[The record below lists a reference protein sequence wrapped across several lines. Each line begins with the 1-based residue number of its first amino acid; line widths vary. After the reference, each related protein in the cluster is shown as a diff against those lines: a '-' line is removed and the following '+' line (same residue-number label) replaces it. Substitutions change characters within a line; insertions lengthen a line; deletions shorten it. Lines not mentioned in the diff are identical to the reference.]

1 MDKNQLTG
9 LVLVSLLV
17 FLYFHFFAPEPIPVE
32 EKEETRTTQL
42 VTPDQREEASAVR
55 EDTTTLPDSIQNL
68 ENQARYGAFA
78 AGAGGAEEEVVFE
91 NELVELTLSTQ
102 GGNIKK
108 VLLKNYNTFDGKPL
122 VLLDEESNR
131 FDFIVNSEKG
141 PVNLSDL
148 YFQPSSTGAAV
159 AAEDTVSIAFTL
171 DLDNGRKITKTY
183 TLSGDSYLLGLDV
196 QMEGMNQVVQGENMV
211 FHWKNHLISQE
222 EHIELGRQVTTVNYY
237 LTDGESDNLSPA
249 STEREEAE
257 VTTPIKWVTF
267 KQKFFTSGI
276 IASDQFSGGQFSSEV
291 DPADSNTVK
300 TTEMTLNMPISGL
313 QAGTDDF
320 TFYFGPNNYQIL
332 KKVTPGFSENVN
344 LGWGP
349 LSWIN
354 KFLIIPIFNWLENFI
369 GNYGI
374 IILILVVIIKLLLA
388 PLSYKS
394 FLSMAKTKVL
404 KPELDEIKAK
414 YGDDMQKAQS
424 AQMQLYQK
432 VGVNPLSGCIPM
444 LLQMPILFAMFYF
457 FPNSIELRQEPFLW
471 AKDLSTYDSILNLP
485 FTIPFYGSHVSLF
498 CLLMT
503 LSQLIYTWS
512 NSQMTTVQGP
522 MKTMQYIMPVAF
534 LFFLNSF
541 PAGLTFY
548 YFVSN
553 IFTIGQQAVIKRFVD
568 EDKIRKVLEENK
580 KRNVG
585 KKKSKFQQRL
595 EEAMKGAE
603 EAKKQKAGSRTKV
616 KKK

>member
-17 FLYFHFFAPEPIPVE
+17 FLYFHFFAPEPMPVE
-32 EKEETRTTQL
+32 EKKETPTTQL
-42 VTPDQREEASAVR
+42 VTPDQREEATVVQEEEEAV
-55 EDTTTLPDSIQNL
+55 PDSIQNL
-68 ENQARYGAFA
+68 KDQVRYGVFA
-78 AGAGGAEEEVVFE
+78 AGAKGTAEDVVIE
-91 NELVELTLSTQ
+91 NENVKITLSSK
-102 GGNIKK
+102 GANVKR
-108 VLLKNYNTFDGKPL
+108 VLLKKYETYDNQPL
-122 VLLDEESNR
+122 VLLHENSSR
-131 FDFIVNSEKG
+131 FDLLVNTDNG
-141 PVNLSDL
+141 PVNLSEL
-148 YFQPSSTGAAV
+148 YFHASSINEIAAE
-159 AAEDTVSIAFTL
+159 EDTVSINFTL
-171 DLDNGRKITKTY
+171 DLGNGRKISKTY
-183 TLSGDSYLLGLDV
+183 TLGGDGYQLGLDM
-196 QMEGMNQVVQGENMV
+196 QMEALDQVIQDQNMV
-211 FHWKNHLISQE
+211 FYWKDHLINQE
-222 EHIELGRQVTTVNYY
+222 EHIELSRNVTTVNYY
-237 LTDGESDNLSPA
+237 LENDGYDYLSET
-249 STEREEAE
+249 STEREEEQVQGA
-257 VTTPIKWVTF
+257 IKWVAF

-276 IASDQFSGGQFSSEV
+276 IASTRFNGGQVSSEV
-291 DPADSNTVK
+291 DPNDSSTVK
-300 TTEMTLNMPISGL
+300 TTEMTLNIPVADVQTGNNDL
-313 QAGTDDF
+313 
-320 TFYFGPNNYQIL
+320 TFFFGPNNYQIL
-332 KKVTPGFSENVN
+332 KKVTPGFAENVN

-394 FLSMAKTKVL
+394 YLSMAKTKVL

-414 YGDDMQKAQS
+414 HGDDMQKAQ
-424 AQMQLYQK
+424 AEQMQLYQK

-457 FPNSIELRQEPFLW
+457 FPNSIELRQESFLW
-471 AKDLSTYDSILNLP
+471 ANDLSTYDSIFKLP
-485 FTIPFYGSHVSLF
+485 FTIPFYGNHVSLF

-503 LSQLIYTWS
+503 ASQLVYTWT

-553 IFTIGQQAVIKRFVD
+553 IFTIGQQAVIKNFVD
-568 EDKIRKVLEENK
+568 EEKIRKVLDENK
-580 KRNVG
+580 IRNVG

-595 EEAMKGAE
+595 EDAMKGAE
-603 EAKKQKAGSRTKV
+603 EVKKQKAKSKA
-616 KKK
+616 KK